1 MHKYIPNTDDEKK
14 LMMDS
19 IGIRDIGELFSPI
32 PKGLLKEDDFDLPPG
47 MSEQE
52 LIVHMRELAVKNI
65 SAYDLKCFLGAG
77 TYDHFIPAAV
87 GALTSRSEFYTAYTP
102 YQAEISQGVL
112 QAIFEYQTMV
122 CELTG
127 MEAANASMYDGVS
140 ATAEAC
146 AIALVAARKKNKIVV
161 SDSVQPETREVIKTY
176 MNGRDVVLLEIP
188 FVDGETDYEALEN
201 ACDENTA
208 AVCIQSPNFLGI
220 IEDIDRVG
228 KMTSEK
234 GAALI
239 VNTDLIS
246 LGILKPPGEAGAD
259 FVVGDAQ
266 PLGNPMA
273 FGGPHLGYFATSG
286 KYIRKMPGRIVG
298 ETTDTDGNKGYVLT
312 LQAREQ
318 HIRREKATSNICS
331 NHALNA
337 LAATVYMSLV
347 GKEGIKEVALR
358 CANNARY
365 TRDMLLKTGKFKDMF
380 NKPFF
385 KEFAVSADTDIMKLN
400 ETLHHKGYIGGFSLE
415 KKFPWLECGWLVAVT
430 EKRTKEEVDDF
441 VKKAGDAV

>member
-1 MHKYIPNTDDEKK
+1 MHRYIPNTESEKK
-14 LMMDS
+14 LMMEQ
-19 IGIRDIGELFSPI
+19 IGIQSIDELFSSI
-32 PKGLLKEDDFDLPPG
+32 PEEIRHGDGSILPPG

-52 LIVHMRELAVKNI
+52 LIVHMRELAMKNI

-77 TYDHFIPAAV
+77 TYDHFIPTAV

-146 AIALVAARKKNKIVV
+146 AIALVTARKRNKIIV
-161 SDSVQPETREVIKTY
+161 SASILPETREVIKTY

-188 FVDGETDYEALEN
+188 FKDGETDYDALEKTL
-201 ACDENTA
+201 DDNTV
-208 AVCIQSPNFLGI
+208 AVCIQSPNFFGI
-220 IEDIDRVG
+220 IEDMDRVG
-228 KMTSEK
+228 EMIKDA
-234 GAALI
+234 GAAMI
-239 VNTDLIS
+239 VNTDLLS
-246 LGILKPPGEAGAD
+246 LGILKPPSEAGAD

-273 FGGPHLGYFATSG
+273 FGGPHLGFFATSG

-298 ETTDTDGNKGYVLT
+298 ETVDTEGEKGYVLT
-312 LQAREQ
+312 LQTREQ

-337 LAATVYMSLV
+337 LASTIYMSLV

-365 TRDMLLKTGKFKDMF
+365 TREMLIKTGKFSDLF
-380 NKPFF
+380 GKPFF
-385 KEFAVSADTDIMKLN
+385 KEFAVKADTDIKILN
-400 ETLHHKGYIGGFSLE
+400 EDLHKLGYIGGFNLE
-415 KKFPWLECGWLVAVT
+415 KKFPWLEGGWLVAVT
-430 EKRTKEEVDDF
+430 EKRTKVEIDDF
-441 VKKAGDAV
+441 TRLAGDAV

>member
-1 MHKYIPNTDDEKK
+1 MHKYIPNTDAEKK
-14 LMMDS
+14 LMMEK
-19 IGIRDIGELFSPI
+19 IGITDISELFSMI
-32 PKGLLKEDDFDLPPG
+32 PKELKNDCCNLPPG
-47 MSEQE
+47 MSEHE
-52 LIVHMRELAVKNI
+52 LIVHMRELAMKNV

-77 TYDHFIPAAV
+77 TYDHFIPSAV

-127 MEAANASMYDGVS
+127 MDAANASMYDGVS

-146 AIALVAARKKNKIVV
+146 AIALVAARKRNKIIV

-201 ACDENTA
+201 ACDDNTVA
-208 AVCIQSPNFLGI
+208 LCVQSPNFFGV

-228 KMTSEK
+228 EIARDN
-234 GAALI
+234 GAAMI

-246 LGILKPPGEAGAD
+246 LGILKPPAEAGAD

-273 FGGPHLGYFATSG
+273 FGGPHLGFFATSG

-298 ETTDTDGNKGYVLT
+298 ETSDNRGGKGYVLT

-337 LAATVYMSLV
+337 LAATIYMSLV

-365 TRDMLLKTGKFKDMF
+365 TRDQLIKTGKFKDMF

-385 KEFAVSADTDIMKLN
+385 KEFAVSADADIKQLN
-400 ETLHHKGYIGGFSLE
+400 VDLHHQGYIGGFVLE
-415 KKFPWLECGWLVAVT
+415 KKFPWLEGGWLLAVT
-430 EKRTKEEVDDF
+430 EKRTKEEIDDF
-441 VKKAGDAV
+441 VRKAGDAV

>member
-1 MHKYIPNTDDEKK
+1 MHRYIPNTESEKK
-14 LMMDS
+14 LMMEQ
-19 IGIRDIGELFSPI
+19 IGIQSIDDLFSSI
-32 PKGLLKEDDFDLPPG
+32 PEEIRHGDRSNLPPG

-52 LIVHMRELAVKNI
+52 LLVHMRELAMKNI

-146 AIALVAARKKNKIVV
+146 AIVLVTARKRNKIIV
-161 SDSVQPETREVIKTY
+161 SGSVLPETREVIKTY

-188 FVDGETDYEALEN
+188 FIDGETDYEALKN
-201 ACDENTA
+201 DLDDNTA
-208 AVCIQSPNFLGI
+208 AVCIQSPNFFGI

-228 KMTSEK
+228 EMTK
-234 GAALI
+234 DAGAAMI

-246 LGILKPPGEAGAD
+246 LGILKPPSEAGAD

-273 FGGPHLGYFATSG
+273 FGGPHLGFFATSG

-298 ETTDTDGNKGYVLT
+298 ETVDTKGDKGYVLT
-312 LQAREQ
+312 LQTREQ

-337 LAATVYMSLV
+337 LASTIYMSLV

-365 TRDMLLKTGKFKDMF
+365 TREMLLKTGKFSDLF
-380 NKPFF
+380 GKPFF
-385 KEFAVSADTDIMKLN
+385 KEFAVKADTDIKILN
-400 ETLHHKGYIGGFSLE
+400 EDLHKLGYIGGLNLE
-415 KKFPWLECGWLVAVT
+415 KKFPWLEGGWLIAVT
-430 EKRTKEEVDDF
+430 EKRTKVEIDDF
-441 VKKAGDAV
+441 TRKAGDAV

>member
-1 MHKYIPNTDDEKK
+1 MHKYIPNTESEKRTM
-14 LMMDS
+14 LDS
-19 IGIRDIGELFSPI
+19 IGESSVDDLFSAI
-32 PKGLLKEDDFDLPPG
+32 PKALRQGDNGNLPKG

-52 LIVHMRELAVKNI
+52 LIVHMRELAMKNV

-87 GALTSRSEFYTAYTP
+87 DALISRSEFYTAYTP

-146 AIALVAARKKNKIVV
+146 AIALVSARKRNKIIV

-188 FVDGETDYEALEN
+188 FKDGETDYEALAD

-208 AVCIQSPNFLGI
+208 AVCIQSPNFFGI
-220 IEDIDRVG
+220 IEDMDRVG
-228 KMTSEK
+228 EMVHDC
-234 GAALI
+234 GAAMI

-246 LGILKPPGEAGAD
+246 LGILKPPAESGAD

-298 ETTDTDGNKGYVLT
+298 ETVDHDGKKGYVLT

-337 LAATVYMSLV
+337 LASTIYMSIV

-365 TRDMLLKTGKFKDMF
+365 TREKLLETGKFRDLF

-385 KEFAVSADTDIMKLN
+385 KEFAVTADTDIKEVN
-400 ETLHHKGYIGGFSLE
+400 EKLHHQGYIGGFRLE
-415 KKFPWLECGWLVAVT
+415 KKFPWLEGGWLVAVT
-430 EKRTKEEVDDF
+430 EKRTKEEIDDF
-441 VKKAGDAV
+441 VKKAGESV

>member
-1 MHKYIPNTDDEKK
+1 MHKYIPNTDAEKK
-14 LMMDS
+14 LMMEK
-19 IGIRDIGELFSPI
+19 IGINEISELFSVI
-32 PKGLLKEDDFDLPPG
+32 PDEIKKPDDCKLPSG

-52 LIVHMRELAVKNI
+52 LVVHMRELAMKNI

-87 GALTSRSEFYTAYTP
+87 DALTSRSEFNTAYTP

-112 QAIFEYQTMV
+112 QAIFEYQTMI

-127 MEAANASMYDGVS
+127 MEATNASMYDGVS

-146 AIALVAARKKNKIVV
+146 AIALISARKRKKIIV
-161 SDSVQPETREVIKTY
+161 SASVQPETREVIKTY

-188 FVDGETDYEALEN
+188 FSDGETDYEALQK
-201 ACDENTA
+201 ACDENTVA
-208 AVCIQSPNFLGI
+208 ICMQSPNFFGV
-220 IEDIDRVG
+220 IEDMDKVG
-228 KMTSEK
+228 EIANNN

-246 LGILKPPGEAGAD
+246 LGILKPPSECGAD

-273 FGGPHLGYFATSG
+273 FGGPHLGYFATSA

-298 ETTDTDGNKGYVLT
+298 ETTDTEGNKGYVLT

-337 LAATVYMSLV
+337 LAATIYMSLV

-365 TRDMLLKTGKFKDMF
+365 THESLLKTGKFKDMF
-380 NKPFF
+380 GKPFF
-385 KEFAVSADTDIMKLN
+385 KEFAVAADTDIKELN
-400 ETLHHKGYIGGFSLE
+400 EDLHHKGYIGGLMLE
-415 KKFPWLECGWLVAVT
+415 KKFPWLKGGWLVAVT
-430 EKRTKEEVDDF
+430 EKRTKEEIDDF
-441 VKKAGDAV
+441 VRKAGDAV

>member
-1 MHKYIPNTDDEKK
+1 MHKYIPNTESEKK
-14 LMMDS
+14 LMMEQ
-19 IGIRDIGELFSPI
+19 IGIQSIDELFSSI
-32 PKGLLKEDDFDLPPG
+32 PEELRHKGGSNLPTG

-52 LIVHMRELAVKNI
+52 LIVHMRELAMKNI

-87 GALTSRSEFYTAYTP
+87 EALTSRSEFYTAYTP
-102 YQAEISQGVL
+102 YQAEISQGIL
-112 QAIFEYQTMV
+112 QAIFEYQTMI

-146 AIALVAARKKNKIVV
+146 AIALVTARKRNKIIV
-161 SDSVQPETREVIKTY
+161 SGSVQPETREVIKTY

-188 FVDGETDYEALEN
+188 FIDGETDYEALKK
-201 ACDENTA
+201 DIDDNTA
-208 AVCIQSPNFLGI
+208 AVCIQSPNFFGI
-220 IEDIDRVG
+220 IEDMDKVG
-228 KMTSEK
+228 EMTK
-234 GAALI
+234 DAGAAMI
-239 VNTDLIS
+239 VNTDLLS
-246 LGILKPPGEAGAD
+246 LGILKPPSEAGAD

-273 FGGPHLGYFATSG
+273 FGGPHLGFFATSG

-298 ETTDTDGNKGYVLT
+298 ETIDTEGDKGYVLT

-337 LAATVYMSLV
+337 LASTIYMSLV

-365 TRDMLLKTGKFKDMF
+365 TREMLLKTGKFHDMF
-380 NKPFF
+380 GKPFF
-385 KEFAVSADTDIMKLN
+385 KEFAIKADTDIRILN
-400 ETLHHKGYIGGFSLE
+400 EDLHKLGYIGGFNLE
-415 KKFPWLECGWLVAVT
+415 KKFPWLEGGWLVAVT
-430 EKRTKEEVDDF
+430 EKRTKMEIDDF
-441 VKKAGDAV
+441 ARKAGDAV

>member
-1 MHKYIPNTDDEKK
+1 MHRYIPNTESEKK
-14 LMMDS
+14 LMMEQ
-19 IGIRDIGELFSPI
+19 IGIQSIDDLFSSI
-32 PKGLLKEDDFDLPPG
+32 PEEIRHGDRSNLPPG

-52 LIVHMRELAVKNI
+52 LIVHMRELAMKNI

-77 TYDHFIPAAV
+77 TYDHFIPAVV

-112 QAIFEYQTMV
+112 QAIFEYQSMV

-146 AIALVAARKKNKIVV
+146 AIALVTARKRNKIIV
-161 SDSVQPETREVIKTY
+161 SGSVLPETREVIKTY

-188 FVDGETDYEALEN
+188 FIDGETDYEALKN
-201 ACDENTA
+201 DLDDNTA
-208 AVCIQSPNFLGI
+208 AVCIQSPNFFGI

-228 KMTSEK
+228 EMTK
-234 GAALI
+234 DAGAAMI

-246 LGILKPPGEAGAD
+246 LGILKPPSEAGAD

-273 FGGPHLGYFATSG
+273 FGGPHLGFFATSG

-298 ETTDTDGNKGYVLT
+298 ETVDTKGDKGYVLT
-312 LQAREQ
+312 LQTREQ

-337 LAATVYMSLV
+337 LASTIYMSLV

-365 TRDMLLKTGKFKDMF
+365 TREMLLKTGKFSDLF
-380 NKPFF
+380 GKPFF
-385 KEFAVSADTDIMKLN
+385 KEFAVKADTDIKILN
-400 ETLHHKGYIGGFSLE
+400 EDLHKLGYIGGLNLE
-415 KKFPWLECGWLVAVT
+415 KKFPWLEGGWLIAVT
-430 EKRTKEEVDDF
+430 EKRTKVEIDDF
-441 VKKAGDAV
+441 TRKAGDAV

>member
-1 MHKYIPNTDDEKK
+1 MHKYIPNTDAEIK
-14 LMMDS
+14 LMLETIGVNS
-19 IGIRDIGELFSPI
+19 IEELFLTIPDEIKKKNGCDI
-32 PKGLLKEDDFDLPPG
+32 PKG

-52 LIVHMRELAVKNI
+52 LVVHMRELAMENT
-65 SAYDLKCFLGAG
+65 SAYDLICFLGAG
-77 TYDHFIPAAV
+77 TYDHFIPSAISS
-87 GALTSRSEFYTAYTP
+87 LTSRSEFYTAYTP

-112 QAIFEYQTMV
+112 QAIFEYQTMI

-146 AIALVAARKKNKIVV
+146 AIAFISSRKRNKIIV
-161 SDSVQPETREVIKTY
+161 SSTVQPETREVIETY
-176 MNGRDVVLLEIP
+176 MNGRKVVIEEIP
-188 FVDGETDYEALEN
+188 FADGETDYTALEKM
-201 ACDENTA
+201 CDETTV
-208 AVCIQSPNFLGI
+208 AVCIQSPNFFGI
-220 IEDIDRVG
+220 VENMDKVG
-228 KMTSEK
+228 EIAHSK
-234 GAALI
+234 GAAFI

-246 LGILKPPGEAGAD
+246 LGILKPPAEAGAD

-273 FGGPHLGYFATSG
+273 FGGPHLGYFTANG

-298 ETTDTDGNKGYVLT
+298 ETTDTNGNKGYVLT

-337 LAATVYMSLV
+337 LASTIYLSIV
-347 GKEGIKEVALR
+347 GKEGIKEIALR

-365 TRDMLLKTGKFKDMF
+365 THEKLLETGKFRDLF

-385 KEFAVSADTDIMKLN
+385 KEFALEADTDIDKLN
-400 ETLHHKGYIGGFSLE
+400 KALFKEGYMGGFKIDE
-415 KKFPWLECGWLVAVT
+415 KYPDLTGGWLVAVT
-430 EKRTKEEVDDF
+430 EKRTKTEIDDF
-441 VKKAGDAV
+441 SLKAGETV

>member
-1 MHKYIPNTDDEKK
+1 MHKYIPNTEAEKK
-14 LMMDS
+14 LMLDQIGVSSVSDLFAS
-19 IGIRDIGELFSPI
+19 IPVELRQGSDCNI
-32 PKGLLKEDDFDLPPG
+32 PKG

-52 LIVHMRELAVKNI
+52 LIVHMRGLAMKNI

-77 TYDHFIPAAV
+77 TYDHFIPSV
-87 GALTSRSEFYTAYTP
+87 VNALTSRSEFYTAYTP
-102 YQAEISQGVL
+102 YQAEISQGFL

-146 AIALVAARKKNKIVV
+146 AIAFVTARKRNKLLV
-161 SDSVQPETREVIKTY
+161 SKSIQPETLEVIRTY
-176 MNGRDVVLLEIP
+176 MNGKDVVIEEVP
-188 FVDGETDYEALEN
+188 FVDGETDYNAL
-201 ACDENTA
+201 AKMCDETTF
-208 AVCIQSPNFLGI
+208 AVCIQSPNFFGI
-220 IEDIDRVG
+220 VEDMDKSGEIAH
-228 KMTSEK
+228 SNE
-234 GAALI
+234 AAFI

-246 LGILKPPGEAGAD
+246 LGILKPPSESGAD

-286 KYIRKMPGRIVG
+286 KFIRKMPGRIVG
-298 ETTDTDGNKGYVLT
+298 ETTDAAGNKGYVLT

-337 LAATVYMSLV
+337 LAATIYLSLV
-347 GKEGIKEVALR
+347 GKEGIKAIALR

-365 TRDMLLKTGKFKDMF
+365 AHEKLLETGKFKDMF

-385 KEFAVSADTDIMKLN
+385 KEFAVEADTDIRALNRKLH
-400 ETLHHKGYIGGFSLE
+400 LKGYIGGFRLE
-415 KKFPWLECGWLVAVT
+415 KKFSEFKGGWLVAVT
-430 EKRTKEEVDDF
+430 ERRTKEEIDDF
-441 VKKAGDAV
+441 VKKAGEEA

>member
-1 MHKYIPNTDDEKK
+1 MHKYIPNTEAEKR
-14 LMMDS
+14 LMMQQ
-19 IGIRDIGELFSPI
+19 IGITDISDLFSAI
-32 PKGLLKEDDFDLPPG
+32 PDEIKKKNEFNLPSGL
-47 MSEQE
+47 SEME
-52 LIVHMRELAVKNI
+52 LVVHMRALAMKNV

-77 TYDHFIPAAV
+77 TYDHFIPSAI

-102 YQAEISQGVL
+102 YQAEISQGIL
-112 QAIFEYQTMV
+112 QAFFEYQTMV

-146 AIALVAARKKNKIVV
+146 ATALVSARKKNKIIV
-161 SDSVQPETREVIKTY
+161 SASVQPETREVIKTY

-188 FVDGETDYEALEN
+188 FLDGETDYDALSD
-201 ACDENTA
+201 ACDDNTA
-208 AVCIQSPNFLGI
+208 AVCIQSPNFFGI
-220 IEDIDRVG
+220 IEDMDRVG
-228 KMTSEK
+228 EIARSN
-234 GAALI
+234 GAAMI

-246 LGILKPPGEAGAD
+246 LGILKPPSESGAD

-273 FGGPHLGYFATSG
+273 FGGPHLGFFATSE
-286 KYIRKMPGRIVG
+286 KYIRKMPGRVVG
-298 ETTDTDGNKGYVLT
+298 ETTDNRGDKGYVLT

-337 LAATVYMSLV
+337 LATTIYMSLV

-365 TRDMLLKTGKFKDMF
+365 TRDKLVETGKFKDMF

-385 KEFAVSADTDIMKLN
+385 KEFAVSADTDIQKLN
-400 ETLHHKGYIGGFSLE
+400 RTLHKKGYIGGFRLD
-415 KKFPWLECGWLVAVT
+415 KKFPWLEGGWLVAVT
-430 EKRTKEEVDDF
+430 EKRTKEEIDDF
-441 VKKAGDAV
+441 VQKAGESV

>member
-1 MHKYIPNTDDEKK
+1 MHKYIPNTDAEKK
-14 LMMDS
+14 EMMKQ
-19 IGIRDIGELFSPI
+19 IGISDISELFSAI
-32 PKGLLKEDDFDLPPG
+32 PEKLRRGDKCKIPPG

-52 LIVHMRELAVKNI
+52 LIVHMRELAMKNV

-112 QAIFEYQTMV
+112 QATFEYQTMI

-127 MEAANASMYDGVS
+127 MDAANASMYDGVS

-146 AIALVAARKKNKIVV
+146 AIALVSARKRNKIIV

-188 FVDGETDYEALEN
+188 FVDGETDYDALET
-201 ACDENTA
+201 AIDDNTA
-208 AVCIQSPNFLGI
+208 AVCIQSPNFFGI
-220 IEDIDRVG
+220 VEDMDRVG
-228 KMTSEK
+228 EMAHDN
-234 GAALI
+234 GAAMI

-246 LGILKPPGEAGAD
+246 LGILKPPGKAGAD

-298 ETTDTDGNKGYVLT
+298 ETTDNKGSIGYVLT

-337 LAATVYMSLV
+337 LATTIYMSLV

-385 KEFAVSADTDIMKLN
+385 KEFVVSADTDIKMLN
-400 ETLHHKGYIGGFSLE
+400 ENLHHMGYIGGYKLD
-415 KKFPWLECGWLVAVT
+415 KKFPWLKGGWLVAVT
-430 EKRTKEEVDDF
+430 EKRTKQEIDDF

>member
-1 MHKYIPNTDDEKK
+1 MHKYIPNTDAEKK
-14 LMMDS
+14 MMMEH
-19 IGIRDIGELFSPI
+19 IGVSNINELFSVI
-32 PKGLLKEDDFDLPPG
+32 PEELRRWDGCNLPPAL
-47 MSEQE
+47 SEQE
-52 LIVHMRELAVKNI
+52 LIVHMRELAMKNV

-77 TYDHFIPAAV
+77 TYDHFIPSVV

-146 AIALVAARKKNKIVV
+146 SIALVSARKRNKIIV

-188 FVDGETDYEALEN
+188 FMNGETDYDALEN
-201 ACDENTA
+201 SIDDNTA
-208 AVCIQSPNFLGI
+208 AVCIQSPNFFGI
-220 IEDIDRVG
+220 IEDMDRVG
-228 KMTSEK
+228 EMIHAK
-234 GAALI
+234 GAAMI
-239 VNTDLIS
+239 VNTDLLS
-246 LGILKPPGEAGAD
+246 LGILKPPAESGAD

-298 ETTDTDGNKGYVLT
+298 ETSDNKGGTGYVLT

-337 LAATVYMSLV
+337 LAATIYMSLV

-365 TRDMLLKTGKFKDMF
+365 THEMLIKTGKFKDMF

-385 KEFAVSADTDIMKLN
+385 KEFAVSADTDIKTLN
-400 ETLHHKGYIGGFSLE
+400 ESLHHMGYIGGFMLE
-415 KKFPWLECGWLVAVT
+415 KKFPWLEGGWLVAVT
-430 EKRTKEEVDDF
+430 EKRNKAEIDDF
-441 VKKAGDAV
+441 VQKAGDAV

>member
-1 MHKYIPNTDDEKK
+1 MHKYIPNTDAEKK
-14 LMMDS
+14 LMMEK
-19 IGIRDIGELFSPI
+19 IGITDISELFSMI
-32 PKGLLKEDDFDLPPG
+32 PKELKNDCCNLPPG
-47 MSEQE
+47 MSEHE
-52 LIVHMRELAVKNI
+52 LIVHMRELAMKNV

-77 TYDHFIPAAV
+77 TYDHFIPSAV

-127 MEAANASMYDGVS
+127 MDAANASMYDGVS

-146 AIALVAARKKNKIVV
+146 AIALVAARKRNKIIV

-201 ACDENTA
+201 ACDDNTVA
-208 AVCIQSPNFLGI
+208 LCVQSPNFFGV

-228 KMTSEK
+228 EIARDN
-234 GAALI
+234 GAAMI

-246 LGILKPPGEAGAD
+246 LGILKPPAEAGAD

-273 FGGPHLGYFATSG
+273 FGGPHLGFFATSG

-298 ETTDTDGNKGYVLT
+298 ETSDNRGGKGYVLT

-337 LAATVYMSLV
+337 LASTIYMSLV

-365 TRDMLLKTGKFKDMF
+365 TRDQLIKTGKFKDMF

-385 KEFAVSADTDIMKLN
+385 KEFAVSADADIKQLN
-400 ETLHHKGYIGGFSLE
+400 VDLHHQGYIGGFVLE
-415 KKFPWLECGWLVAVT
+415 KKFPWLEGGWLLAVT
-430 EKRTKEEVDDF
+430 EKRTKEEIDDF
-441 VKKAGDAV
+441 VRKAGDAV

>member
-1 MHKYIPNTDDEKK
+1 MHKYIPNTEAEKK
-14 LMMDS
+14 LMMEK
-19 IGIRDIGELFSPI
+19 IGIKSTSDLFSVI
-32 PKGLLKEDDFDLPPG
+32 PKELQLGDDFNLPSG

-52 LIVHMRELAVKNI
+52 LIVHMRELALTNI

-77 TYDHFIPAAV
+77 TYDHFIPSVV
-87 GALTSRSEFYTAYTP
+87 GALTSRSEFYTSYTP
-102 YQAEISQGVL
+102 YQPEISQGML

-146 AIALVAARKKNKIVV
+146 AIALITNRKRNKIIV

-188 FVDGETDYEALEN
+188 FVDGETDYEAIEE
-201 ACDENTA
+201 ACDDNTV
-208 AVCIQSPNFLGI
+208 AVCIQSPNFFGV

-228 KMTSEK
+228 EITQSY
-234 GAALI
+234 GIALI

-246 LGILKPPGEAGAD
+246 LGILKPPAESGAD

-286 KYIRKMPGRIVG
+286 KYVRKMPGRIVG
-298 ETTDTDGNKGYVLT
+298 ETVDTEGKKGYVLT

-337 LAATVYMSLV
+337 LAATIYLSLV

-365 TRDMLLKTGKFKDMF
+365 THQKLLETGKFHDMF

-385 KEFAVSADTDIMKLN
+385 KEFAVQADTDIIKLN
-400 ETLHHKGYIGGFSLE
+400 KVLHKKGYIGGFNLE
-415 KKFPWLECGWLVAVT
+415 KKFPWLKGGWLVAVT
-430 EKRTKEEVDDF
+430 EKRTKIEIDDF
-441 VKKAGDAV
+441 SGKAGDAV

>member
-1 MHKYIPNTDDEKK
+1 MHKYIPNTDAEKK
-14 LMMDS
+14 LMMNQ
-19 IGIRDIGELFSPI
+19 IGISEISELFSAI
-32 PKGLLKEDDFDLPPG
+32 PKELRRGDKSNLPPG

-52 LIVHMRELAVKNI
+52 LIVHMRELAMKNV

-112 QAIFEYQTMV
+112 QAIFEYQTMI

-146 AIALVAARKKNKIVV
+146 AIALVSARKRYKIVV

-188 FVDGETDYEALEN
+188 FKDGETDYEALEE
-201 ACDENTA
+201 AVDDNTA
-208 AVCIQSPNFLGI
+208 AVCVQSPNFFGI
-220 IEDIDRVG
+220 IEDTDRIGEIVQ
-228 KMTSEK
+228 SK

-239 VNTDLIS
+239 VNTDLLS
-246 LGILKPPGEAGAD
+246 LGILKPPAESGAD

-298 ETTDTDGNKGYVLT
+298 ETSDNKGGKGYVLT

-337 LAATVYMSLV
+337 LASTIYMSLV

-365 TRDMLLKTGKFKDMF
+365 TRDMLLKTGHFKDMF

-385 KEFAVSADTDIMKLN
+385 KEFAVSAETNIDELN
-400 ETLHHKGYIGGFSLE
+400 VKLHHMGYIGGFSLE
-415 KKFPWLECGWLVAVT
+415 KKFPWLKGGWLVAVT
-430 EKRTKEEVDDF
+430 EKRTKDEIDDF
-441 VKKAGDAV
+441 VKKAGDSI